1 MTFNDFIF
9 CDLNLTNKK
18 GYPVE
23 SWIALYKIQ
32 ILCKICAVALDFN
45 GAYLLMQ
52 TYNPSTTYASFPLK
66 ISQQFFTNK
75 NG

>member
-1 MTFNDFIF
+1 MVKLGKYEKRKCPAKVVEPPSILVTKSI
-9 CDLNLTNKK
+9 KK
-18 GYPVE
+18 YGRGSTSNRISMP
-23 SWIALYKIQ
+23 
-32 ILCKICAVALDFN
+32 
-45 GAYLLMQ
+45 Q